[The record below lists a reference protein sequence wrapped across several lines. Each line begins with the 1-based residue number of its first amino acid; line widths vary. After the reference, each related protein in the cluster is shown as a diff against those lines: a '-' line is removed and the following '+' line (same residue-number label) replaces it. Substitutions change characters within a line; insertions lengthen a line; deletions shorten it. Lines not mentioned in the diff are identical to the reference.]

1 MKTLRALVRMGDP
14 PWSRVAGSVALGALT
29 VIAGVGLMSLAG
41 YLISRAAE
49 HPPVLSLTISI
60 VAVRAFG
67 IGRPVARYFER
78 LRSHGLAFQVLARMR
93 VACYRRIEPLIPS
106 RSIGPH
112 QGDLLASVVGDVDS
126 MQSLF
131 LRGMSP
137 PAVAAVAGVVVVGV
151 VAAFLPAAALVLA
164 AGLVLGGV
172 VVPAVAAVAGRHS
185 RRQAAIRAD
194 LTVELVEVLRGAP
207 ELVVLG
213 AGDGALQRI
222 RCLDREIGRLQ
233 RRDAL
238 IGGAIETMA
247 SLVKGLTVVGVL
259 LVCVHAAADGAL
271 DRTLVAAL
279 TLATMAA
286 FEAVEPLPA
295 AALGLRSTIEAGLR
309 LLSLGAGEHPPTDRD
324 HPAALPSDTTAALER
339 VDFDHAADES
349 WELRDVD
356 LRLAPGRR
364 VALTGH
370 SGSGKSTVAA
380 LLVRFLDP
388 DGGRVTLGGA
398 ELRDLRRH
406 DVRATV
412 TLDSQ
417 DGYLFSTTIR
427 ENVRLARPAATDH
440 EIEAALRRARIW
452 NWVES
457 LPDGW
462 DTFVGE
468 EGARVS
474 GGERRRI
481 SLARTLLADSPVM
494 VLDEPTA
501 HLDPPT
507 GERLMADVLAGADG
521 RSVLLITH
529 RSEGLEAVDDVLS
542 LTRGRV
548 EPSVSSRPGDA
559 LSAAGGVDSMTWPI
573 P

>member
-1 MKTLRALVRMGDP
+1 MRTLRALLRMGRP
-14 PWSRVAGSVALGALT
+14 PWTRVAGSVLLGALT
-29 VIAGVGLMSLAG
+29 VAAGVGLMSLAG

-49 HPPVLSLTISI
+49 HPPVLSLTVAI

-78 LRSHGLAFQVLARMR
+78 LRSHGLAFEVLARMR
-93 VACYRRIEPLIPS
+93 VATYRRIEPLIPS

-112 QGDLLASVVGDVDS
+112 RGDLLANVVGDVDS

-131 LRGMSP
+131 LRGLSP
-137 PAVAAVAGVVVVGV
+137 PLVAAVAGIVVVGV
-151 VAAFLPAAALVLA
+151 AAAFLPAAALVLA
-164 AGLVLGGV
+164 AGLLLGGV
-172 VVPAVAAVAGRHS
+172 VVPAAAAAAGRHS
-185 RRQAAIRAD
+185 RRQAAIRAE
-194 LTVELVEVLRGAP
+194 LTVELVELLRGAP

-213 AGDGALQRI
+213 AGDAALSRI
-222 RCLDREIGRLQ
+222 RRLDREIGRLQ

-238 IGGAIETMA
+238 IGGALEAAA
-247 SLVKGLTVVGVL
+247 SLVKGLTVAGVL
-259 LVCVHAAADGAL
+259 FVCVRATADGSL

-279 TLATMAA
+279 TLAAMAA

-295 AALGLRSTIEAGLR
+295 AALGLRSTVEAGRR
-309 LLSLGAGEHPPTDRD
+309 LLSIGANEPLPEDPA
-324 HPAALPSDTTAALER
+324 HPAAVPPDTTAALEA

-349 WELRDVD
+349 WGLRDVD

-370 SGSGKSTVAA
+370 SGSGKSTVAD

-388 DGGRVTLGGA
+388 DEGRVTLGGTDH
-398 ELRDLRRH
+398 LDLRRH

-412 TLDSQ
+412 SLDGQ

-427 ENVRLARPAATDH
+427 ENVRLARPGAADH
-440 EIEAALRRARIW
+440 EIEAALRRARIRD
-452 NWVES
+452 WVDS

-481 SLARTLLADSPVM
+481 ALARTFLAGAPVM

-507 GERLMADVLAGADG
+507 AERLMADVLAAADG

-529 RSEGLEAVDDVLS
+529 RSEGLDAVDDVLT
-542 LTRGRV
+542 LTRGRLQ
-548 EPSVSSRPGDA
+548 EPVSSRPGDA
-559 LSAAGGVDSMTWPI
+559 STSEERVD
-573 P
+573 

>member
-1 MKTLRALVRMGDP
+1 MGDP
-14 PWSRVAGSVALGALT
+14 PWSRVVGSVALGALT
-29 VIAGVGLMSLAG
+29 VVAGVGLMSLAG

-49 HPPVLSLTISI
+49 HPPVLSLTVAI

-106 RSIGPH
+106 RSIGSH

-131 LRGMSP
+131 LRGLSP
-137 PAVAAVAGVVVVGV
+137 PVVAAVAGIVVVGLATAFLP
-151 VAAFLPAAALVLA
+151 VAAFVLA
-164 AGLVLGGV
+164 VGLVLGGV
-172 VVPAVAAVAGRHS
+172 AVPAVAAVAGRHS
-185 RRQAAIRAD
+185 RRQAAIRAE
-194 LTVELVEVLRGAP
+194 LTMELVELLRGAP

-213 AGDGALQRI
+213 AGDAALERI
-222 RCLDREIGRLQ
+222 RRLDRELGRLL

-238 IGGAIETMA
+238 IGGAIEAAA

-259 LVCVHAAADGAL
+259 LACVHATANGGL
-271 DRTLVAAL
+271 DRTLIAAL
-279 TLATMAA
+279 TLGAMAA

-295 AALGLRSTIEAGLR
+295 AALGLRSTVEAGRR
-309 LLSLGAGEHPPTDRD
+309 LLSLGADEDTPTDRD
-324 HPAALPSDTTAALER
+324 HPTALPSDTTAALEH

-349 WELRDVD
+349 WGLRDVD

-364 VALTGH
+364 VALTGP
-370 SGSGKSTVAA
+370 SGSGKSTVAE

-388 DGGRVTLGGA
+388 DGGRVTLGGTD
-398 ELRDLRRH
+398 LRDLRRH
-406 DVRATV
+406 DVRAAV
-412 TLDSQ
+412 TLDGQ

-427 ENVRLARPAATDH
+427 ENVRLARPGAADH

-452 NWVES
+452 DWVAS

-481 SLARTLLADSPVM
+481 ALARTFLADAPMM

-507 GERLMADVLAGADG
+507 AERLMADVLASADG
-521 RSVLLITH
+521 RAVLLITH
-529 RSEGLEAVDDVLS
+529 RSEGLDAVDEVLT
-542 LTRGRV
+542 LARGRLTA
-548 EPSVSSRPGDA
+548 SVSSRAGDA
-559 LSAAGGVDSMTWPI
+559 STAVGRVD
-573 P
+573 